1 MDISEIQMKIISLT
15 IEGKAVVAGENKLA
29 AASARDGAGL
39 VVVSFITNDSS
50 QSLLCQHW
58 RPHDLHQ
65 MLLFLDFATI
75 LRLESSKLRRAIPRE

>member
-39 VVVSFITNDSS
+39 VVVAFITNDSS
-50 QSLLCQHW
+50 QPLPLS
-58 RPHDLHQ
+58 
-65 MLLFLDFATI
+65 T
-75 LRLESSKLRRAIPRE
+75 LEAA